1 MYVIREQRK
10 ENVCMDKRVIDL
22 DKVKADFHDDVMKL
36 VDSSMDG
43 LVSKKL
49 ARQREFLLMIE
60 TYGEKVVEK

>member
-1 MYVIREQRK
+1 
-10 ENVCMDKRVIDL
+10 MDKRVIDL

-36 VDSSMDG
+36 VNSSMDS
-43 LVSKKL
+43 LVGKKL

>member
-36 VDSSMDG
+36 VNSSMDS
-43 LVSKKL
+43 LVGKKL

>member
-43 LVSKKL
+43 LVGKKL

-60 TYGEKVVEK
+60 TYGEKEGE

>member
-36 VDSSMDG
+36 IASSMSG
-43 LVSKKL
+43 SLVGKKL

-60 TYGEKVVEK
+60 TYGEKEGE